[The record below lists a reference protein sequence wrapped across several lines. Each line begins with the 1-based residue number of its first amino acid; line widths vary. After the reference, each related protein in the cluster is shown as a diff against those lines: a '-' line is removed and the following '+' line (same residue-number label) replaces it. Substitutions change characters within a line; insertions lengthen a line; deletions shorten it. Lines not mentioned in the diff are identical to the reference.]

1 MYSNRKEKHVTH
13 GNEKIKI
20 ALVTGGS
27 SGIGW
32 SIANELAQKNY
43 SLLLVSNQREQ
54 LEKCKTEIEKKY
66 SVRCFVLTL
75 DLTETS
81 SAQKTFDF
89 CSAQNIEVEILVNN
103 AGILVFSEAVD
114 SSFEKINAILQLH
127 IYTPT
132 MLCRL
137 FGAEMKKRKS
147 GFILNVSSI
156 SSVMPYPG
164 ISLYGPTKT
173 YMRYFT
179 RALRSE
185 MKEHRVSVTC
195 LIPGATETALY
206 DPKRVNILLAKK
218 LGIMHAPEFV
228 ATKAIEALLNKKAE
242 CIPGI
247 MNKVVIRLMPFIPT
261 FLIELVNRKTNL
273 LNKGTQSLG

>member
-1 MYSNRKEKHVTH
+1 MQQK
-13 GNEKIKI
+13 EKIKL

-32 SIANELAQKNY
+32 AIARELAEKNH
-43 SLLLVSNQREQ
+43 SLLLVSNQAEQ
-54 LEKCKTEIEKKY
+54 LEKCKTEIEKKFPLK
-66 SVRCFVLTL
+66 CFVLNI
-75 DLTETS
+75 DLTGTS
-81 SAQKTFDF
+81 SAQKIIDF
-89 CSAQNIEVEILVNN
+89 CYAQNFEVEILVNN

-114 SSFEKINAILQLH
+114 TPVEKTNAILQLH
-127 IYTPT
+127 VYTPT
-132 MLCRL
+132 MLCCL

-156 SSVMPYPG
+156 SSAMPYPG

-173 YMRYFT
+173 YMRYFS
-179 RALRSE
+179 RALRTE
-185 MKEHRVSVTC
+185 MKRHRVSVTC

-218 LGIMHAPEFV
+218 IGVMHTAEFV
-228 ATKAIEALLNKKAE
+228 ASKAVRAMLNKKAE

-247 MNKVVIRLMPFIPT
+247 MNKLVVWFVPFIPAVI
-261 FLIELVNRKTNL
+261 IELVNRKTNL